1 MRRNEAIGGS
11 KGGLSNKIH
20 ASAWMRWAIRWGFTS
35 PPDKLVTPEGAD
47 QLQPLLVGDT
57 LLANKGY
64 DADRGVIDHEFLDGT
79 RHVIYP
85 WNQSKIEN
93 RKSSS
98 PRIHPW
104 GQSKI

>member
-1 MRRNEAIGGS
+1 
-11 KGGLSNKIH
+11 
-20 ASAWMRWAIRWGFTS
+20 MRWPIRWGFTS
-35 PPDKLVTPEGAD
+35 PPDKLVTPEEPD
-47 QLQPLLVGDT
+47 QQQPLLVGDT

-64 DADRGVIDHEFLDGT
+64 DADQGVIDHKFLDGT
-79 RHVIYP
+79 SPRIYP

-98 PRIHPW
+98 PRIYPW